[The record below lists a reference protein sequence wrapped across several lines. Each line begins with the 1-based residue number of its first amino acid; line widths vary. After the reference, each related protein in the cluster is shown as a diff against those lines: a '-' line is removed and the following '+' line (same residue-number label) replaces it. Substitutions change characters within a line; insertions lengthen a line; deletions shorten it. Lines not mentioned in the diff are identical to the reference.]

1 MDNVDF
7 GQRGRTLSLS
17 TARNLDFGQRGFCHG
32 VDFFS
37 RNEWQWLF
45 GKWGT
50 DPGPLLRLLA
60 LSLPFRGNSSIEI
73 TVNPE
78 NEASSYD
85 HDLDSADLQLHAVCL
100 RIREGV
106 HAPFFLTSHS
116 SATRHQWLNLFS
128 TRHECFT
135 SDVGLTRTRLVS
147 CILLTSLM
155 AFSYRGLSR
164 SRFNRPSPGFNRNS
178 PVSFAPCFGPQMREW
193 LSLSQR
199 PRPVSLWN
207 GVPLT
212 LIARR
217 WPCAFFLSDSQGMLD
232 VKDTVLRRELASIA
246 LATRKT
252 KNFFRGMLSAFRAGE
267 RHRCAW

>member
-1 MDNVDF
+1 MDSVDF
-7 GQRGRTLSLS
+7 A
-17 TARNLDFGQRGFCHG
+17 TAWT
-32 VDFFS
+32 FFS

-78 NEASSYD
+78 NEASLYD

-147 CILLTSLM
+147 CILLTSLIASALFEYLVPARM
-155 AFSYRGLSR
+155 SR
-164 SRFNRPSPGFNRNS
+164 IFAKTVERSSRH
-178 PVSFAPCFGPQMREW
+178 SFFWGGGGGAGYAGRAACRFL
-193 LSLSQR
+193 LSLS
-199 PRPVSLWN
+199 SN
-207 GVPLT
+207 CY
-212 LIARR
+212 AKN
-217 WPCAFFLSDSQGMLD
+217 DSFPMAM
-232 VKDTVLRRELASIA
+232 T
-246 LATRKT
+246 T
-252 KNFFRGMLSAFRAGE
+252 
-267 RHRCAW
+267 